1 MGMTALE
8 IRAATGVSRILI
20 GESLGNLARYTSGRR
35 TVVITDSTVDGL
47 FGSSYAADE
56 KIVLVPGEGAKTLAT
71 IERIY
76 GRLLEM
82 GADRSTFIA
91 AVGGGVVC
99 DIAGFAASTYLRG
112 LPFGFAATTLV
123 AQVDAAVGGKNGV
136 NFGGYK
142 NMVGVFQQPLF
153 VICDPD
159 VLRTLPRR
167 EVACGL
173 AELAKTAAIGSPGLF
188 EDLELNAERA
198 LALEREFIARAVHE
212 CLRVKASIV
221 ESDEREAGERRRL
234 NFGHTLG
241 HAVESVT
248 GLSHGEAVS
257 VGLAFA
263 AEFSVR
269 KGFLGSG
276 DGDRVTRLLGRLGLP
291 VKADAPPEAVLDAV
305 AKDKKKE
312 GGSVRFVFLEGIGR
326 ALVREISL
334 KELESA
340 VRDLR

>member
-1 MGMTALE
+1 MTTLE
-8 IRAATGVSRILI
+8 IRAATGTSKIHV

-35 TVVITDSTVDGL
+35 TVVITDVHVDALYGAS
-47 FGSSYAADE
+47 FAADG
-56 KIVLVPGEGAKTLAT
+56 KIVLPAGEETKTLAT
-71 IERIY
+71 VERIY

-99 DIAGFAASTYLRG
+99 DIAGFAASTYMRG

-212 CLRVKASIV
+212 SLRVKASIV
-221 ESDEREAGERRRL
+221 EADEKEAGERRRL
-234 NFGHTLG
+234 NFGHTFG

-263 AEFSVR
+263 AELSVR
-269 KGFLGSG
+269 KGFLGRDECG
-276 DGDRVTRLLGRLGLP
+276 RVTRLLKRLGLP

-312 GGSVRFVFLEGIGR
+312 GGSVRFVFLAGIGR

>member
-1 MGMTALE
+1 MTTLE
-8 IRAATGVSRILI
+8 VRAATGTSKIHV

-35 TVVITDSTVDGL
+35 TVVITDSNVDGL
-47 FGSSYAADE
+47 YGSAFAADE
-56 KIVLVPGEGAKTLAT
+56 KIVLEPGEGTKTLAT

-76 GRLLEM
+76 GRLLAM

-99 DIAGFAASTYLRG
+99 DITGFAASTYMRG

-142 NMVGVFQQPLF
+142 NIVGVFQQPLF

-173 AELAKTAAIGSPGLF
+173 AELVKTAAVGSPDFF
-188 EDLELNAERA
+188 EDLELNADRA

-212 CLRVKASIV
+212 SLLVKVSIV
-221 ESDEREAGERRRL
+221 EADEKEAGERRRL

-263 AEFSVR
+263 AELSVR
-269 KGFLGSG
+269 KGFLGR
-276 DGDRVTRLLGRLGLP
+276 DERDRITRLLKRLGLP
-291 VKADAPPEAVLDAV
+291 LKADAPPEAVLDAV
-305 AKDKKKE
+305 TKDKKKE
-312 GGSVRFVFLEGIGR
+312 SGSVRFVFLEGIGR
-326 ALVREISL
+326 PLVREISFI
-334 KELESA
+334 ELESA

>member
-1 MGMTALE
+1 MTTLE
-8 IRAATGVSRILI
+8 IRTATGLSRIHI
-20 GESLGNLARYTSGRR
+20 GEALGTLGRYTSGRR
-35 TVVITDSTVDGL
+35 TVVITDVNVDALYGAS
-47 FGSSYAADE
+47 FAADG
-56 KIVLVPGEGAKTLAT
+56 KIVLPAGEETKTLAT

-99 DIAGFAASTYLRG
+99 DIAGFAASTYMRG

-173 AELAKTAAIGSPGLF
+173 AELVKTAVVGSPGLF
-188 EDLELNAERA
+188 EDLELNAARA
-198 LALEREFIARAVHE
+198 LALEQEFIARAVHGS
-212 CLRVKASIV
+212 LLVKASIV
-221 ESDEREAGERRRL
+221 EADEKEAGERRRL

-241 HAVESVT
+241 HAVESAT

-257 VGLAFA
+257 VGMAFA
-263 AEFSVR
+263 AELSVR
-269 KGFLGSG
+269 KGFLGRDECG
-276 DGDRVTRLLGRLGLP
+276 RVTRLLKRLGLP
-291 VKADAPPEAVLDAV
+291 LTADAPPEAVLDAV
-305 AKDKKKE
+305 AKDKKKD

-326 ALVREISL
+326 TLIREISFI
-334 KELESA
+334 ELESA

>member
-1 MGMTALE
+1 MTTLE
-8 IRAATGVSRILI
+8 VRAATGTSEIRI

-35 TVVITDSTVDGL
+35 TVVITDSNVDGL
-47 FGSSYAADE
+47 YGSGFAAE
-56 KIVLVPGEGAKTLAT
+56 GKIVLEPGEGTKTLAT

-82 GADRSTFIA
+82 EANRSTFIA

-99 DIAGFAASTYLRG
+99 DIAGFAASTYMRG

-173 AELAKTAAIGSPGLF
+173 AELVKTAAVGSPGLF
-188 EDLELNAERA
+188 ENLELNADRA
-198 LALEREFIARAVHE
+198 LALEREFIVRAVHGS
-212 CLRVKASIV
+212 LLVKASIV
-221 ESDEREAGERRRL
+221 EADEKEAGERRRL

-241 HAVESVT
+241 HAVESAT
-248 GLSHGEAVS
+248 GMSHGEAVS
-257 VGLAFA
+257 VGMAFA
-263 AEFSVR
+263 AELSVR
-269 KGFLGSG
+269 KGFLGR
-276 DGDRVTRLLGRLGLP
+276 DERDRVTRLLKRLGLP
-291 VKADAPPEAVLDAV
+291 LKADASPEAVLDAV
-305 AKDKKKE
+305 TRDKKKE

-326 ALVREISL
+326 PLVKEISL
-334 KELESA
+334 IELESA